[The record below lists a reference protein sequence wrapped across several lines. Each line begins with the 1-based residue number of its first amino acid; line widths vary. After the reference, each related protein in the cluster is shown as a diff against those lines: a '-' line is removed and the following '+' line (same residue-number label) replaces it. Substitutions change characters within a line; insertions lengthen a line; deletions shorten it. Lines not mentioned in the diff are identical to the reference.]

1 MSTTSTK
8 TLDDAMTEIR
18 LIVNDSDIGFTRF
31 SNDIILAKIN
41 SALRDVY
48 RYRPDAF
55 IGNFTQGVF
64 SSNAMVTYEITD
76 LGLATPWP
84 VDDRLFFTPVLL
96 YVAGMVEL
104 ADDEFVDNSRAA
116 QLLSSFRQA
125 LIGVG
130 G

>member
-1 MSTTSTK
+1 MSTTVTK
-8 TLDDAMTEIR
+8 TLDDAMAEIR
-18 LIVNDSDIGFTRF
+18 AIINDTDTDFARFTNAF
-31 SNDIILAKIN
+31 VLQKLN
-41 SALRDVY
+41 SALRDLY
-48 RYRPDAF
+48 RYRPDAY
-55 IGNFTQGVF
+55 IGNFAQGVL
-64 SSNAMVTYEITD
+64 SSNTIVTYDETD

-116 QLLSSFRQA
+116 QLLVSFRQA